1 MENILPESVVEDGGR
16 ENRLNT
22 AETEDGESRGDELK
36 NKNKNVSVFLKTRY
50 TSITKCRMLME
61 TVIF

>member
-36 NKNKNVSVFLKTRY
+36 NKNVSVFLKTRY

-61 TVIF
+61 TVIY